1 MNTTKKKIIAA
12 IIIGT
17 FLLIP
22 ILVLKM
28 IFYANLLYIGLS
40 LVVLLVILLLEKIES
55 LKGKYQDP
63 KNGLFS
69 AILKT
74 LFLLGMLMQ
83 YTFFYWVFSKN
94 SEITFKKEM
103 LKQIAK
109 HQDRIDELVNYSI
122 FRR

>member
-12 IIIGT
+12 VIIGA
-17 FLLIP
+17 FLLTP
-22 ILVLKM
+22 ILLLKT

-40 LVVLLVILLLEKIES
+40 LFVWLVILLLEKIED

-69 AILKT
+69 AIVKT
-74 LFLLGMLMQ
+74 LFILGVLMQ
-83 YTFFYWVFSKN
+83 YTFFYWVFNKN
-94 SEITFKKEM
+94 SEITFKKEA